1 MTPTASRMAADPRS
15 ALFVPATRPERIA
28 KAVAS
33 GADVVIVDL
42 EDAVAEAAKTSARG
56 ALEQALL
63 AAPALRVWI
72 RINAAAHSAHGDD
85 LALCQRLGQVLG
97 IVLPK
102 AESAAQVERV
112 HAETSKPV
120 WPIIESA
127 RGLDR
132 LKEIAGAA
140 GVERLVLGGL
150 DMGLD
155 LGLESGTAA
164 AERLLD
170 QARFLLLLEG
180 RLAGL
185 PAPLDSVFP
194 AIDDLAGLATA
205 TASARD
211 QGFGGLLCIHP
222 RQVAVVHDSL
232 RPTPAEIDW
241 ARQVIAASQ
250 GDVGVFVVDGKMID
264 APVIGRAQRLLRR
277 LQTGAPV
284 LGRAEGG
291 VGQ

>member
-1 MTPTASRMAADPRS
+1 MTGAADPRS

-28 KAVAS
+28 KAMAS
-33 GADVVIVDL
+33 GADAVIVDL
-42 EDAVAEAAKTSARG
+42 EDAVAEIAKAAARA
-56 ALEQALL
+56 ALEQALC
-63 AAPALRVWI
+63 AGPEFRVWV
-72 RINAAAHSAHGDD
+72 RINSAVHPAHDAD
-85 LALCQRLGQVLG
+85 LALCQRLGQVCG
-97 IVLPK
+97 VVLPK
-102 AESAAQVERV
+102 AESAAQIDRV
-112 HAETSKPV
+112 FAMTGKPV

-127 RGLDR
+127 SGLDR
-132 LKEIAGAA
+132 LKEIAKAT

-150 DMGLD
+150 DLGLD

-170 QARFLLLLEG
+170 QARFRLLLEG

-194 AIDDLAGLATA
+194 TIDDLVGLASA

-222 RQVAVVHDSL
+222 RQVAVVHETL
-232 RPTPAEIDW
+232 APTPTEIDW
-241 ARQVIAASQ
+241 ARRVIAASQ
-250 GDVGVFVVDGKMID
+250 KGPGVFVVDGKMID
-264 APVIGRAQRLLRR
+264 APVIGRAQRLLGR
-277 LQTGAPV
+277 LQRTSPV
-284 LGRAEGG
+284 LGRAEGR